1 MLHLQQVNSISIVKV
16 KESFRKIFN
25 KKKGGG
31 GMAKGLCFWQRR
43 KTSNKKGFTLAEL
56 LVGIGILSI
65 LFSIGAIG
73 VVAYQ
78 KRLKLTEMDG
88 IARQIFIS
96 AQNNLTIAKETGAWE
111 EVETKRKE
119 MAGASDIDAYFGQVM
134 EQPSDYTESWPTGA
148 KNAEHEYRYI
158 VYNGNS
164 DTQSNTILS
173 VLLPFASI
181 EEGVRSD
188 GQYIIEYDYKTATVY
203 GVFYTNSEETISY
216 TADIVGANGL
226 NARGGRGQDEAGR
239 QIRRNYKNASGK
251 NIVIGYYG
259 GAIAQNLTPETLSK
273 PQVQVNNGNKLQ
285 LTITDENY
293 NRVVGTSPNVM
304 KIQSKIR
311 LTLLGED
318 SGNKAVRLLSYN
330 NSSLFSSLGDSW
342 WSVKEEGG
350 KVVYQVTLDDIT
362 TQGGQFATL
371 FPELWAGENVVISV
385 EVFSNQVLSTPAST
399 KARVNS
405 LFGAKYTDKTGSES
419 TNQITIG
426 NIRHLQNLS
435 PDISNLF
442 GNKSDAIMSTWT
454 NLKVE
459 QTETL
464 NWFDFTNDVG
474 SNPKIY
480 GYHKNK
486 NAQPTLADNQFYS
499 IDNQWIITYEGN
511 NHTIKNFSITNDKSG
526 HAGIFSSIGGIAKHM
541 VIKDINLDSIT
552 TINKS
557 TNDSVHTGTL
567 IGGVYWTLS
576 LTVEN
581 ITAVNSSVSVD
592 KGDAGSLIG
601 YVESGTNGVTLRNL
615 TSMNPTVTM
624 YSGNAGG
631 LIGFMSTGTVEN
643 CGVYFTDTTTNL
655 DGSQISYPAWKKYEE
670 GAYNMKD
677 KTIGGVSIDD
687 TERMNIKYQVY
698 SRYGLAGGFIGQ
710 VDGTTIKDCFTAIP
724 VVTKNGVAG
733 GFIAKTASYGDGYKN
748 INISNSYVG
757 GYTKDGEYSKYQNVT
772 STNGTAGGFIGE
784 LSSTATTT
792 IENCYSTASVY
803 AAKVG
808 GFSGEAIKGRTVYN
822 NSYVTGK
829 ITATN
834 DVVNSNASGSGGIVG
849 VKSGGDVQVTNT
861 YYLKDTNRDTFFTT
875 TVTDEKSL
883 HYDEL
888 KEIFGTD
895 SSKKES
901 YNYDESL
908 DGQGYP
914 FKMVTSTG
922 ASKAECKAHFGDWPS
937 ASVSAEYDAGLLY
950 YEIVD
955 GQIYYHGFLSK
966 YVEDDSKITT
976 DTYKEIVTQSNESL
990 ENGLVTDSGKYVTE
1004 DGYLLVIPKGS
1015 NPQNVL
1021 VGLGDGKTSVTKKD
1035 IINQFTE
1042 TFDKDR
1048 FKKQASRI
1056 EQLEDYDLYYF
1067 TKSDEDVW
1075 DEKESG
1081 KYRTFITIG
1090 QREIDDTS
1098 DKNFGKYSAFSFY
1111 PKFADTVFKVGAVGE
1126 GYAPDYNT
1134 YYVRSARQLAHMYQS
1149 PYVKDAT
1156 IASNITM
1163 KQTCDISYVN
1173 TSFTNNKKVPSYSY
1187 HSVGELRA
1195 TYNGKNEKANT
1206 NYTIQGL
1213 SQAFIHSNHGTVE
1226 FVTLLDS
1233 NIKKTVSY
1241 QDSQIGKV
1249 EQVTIFAVS
1258 NFGTIENVEVRNS
1271 KIEQIPSDANRIE
1284 VAGFVLYSNGI
1295 IRNIQVSNIAIT
1307 RQASEFAG
1315 FVRVNDNVIEN
1326 VTIDTISMI
1335 ANSKDGYSTKV
1346 AGMTIYNNNQ
1356 ASAIRQVT
1364 IKNMTLT
1371 SNAKEVAGVV
1381 FDSSK
1386 QLKTVTME
1394 NSHIIANSS
1403 SNGSDGKVAGVALTN
1418 NDGGII
1424 DSITVTG
1431 SKIQSNAK
1439 EVAGFVVTNN
1449 GTITNSNIK
1458 GTSYEQ
1464 VNIQGSGKVA
1474 GFVFNNTWDKG
1485 NVRNCFFVGKVTGED
1500 ASGFVFTNDELVENC
1515 YANVIVTGTNSAMG
1529 FADFANWNKT
1539 MQNNFVTGKVT
1550 STNGIAYGFARQV
1563 GNSNTFSNNYSAL
1576 FGLSGNE
1583 RVAFAERA
1591 GDYDFNFTNCFYY
1604 DATWLGTLKADK
1616 EQGSKA
1622 TYDELSAKGNQPK
1635 THMYDSGEANTDTTQ
1650 TTYPFAVASGLE
1662 FYGNWPKKEE
1672 VVQQPSELEG
1682 EVGVLYYEIVNGE
1695 FYWHGYMADFPKN
1708 GEEPV
1713 YKEVTNGLLTD
1724 SGQYVQEDGYVVVLS
1739 NKIKDNIGKSIADT
1753 KNGTWGTED
1762 LSTLRKNE
1770 LLQFNGYEV
1779 YYLDNTVDQSNGY
1792 ITLGPIYNNNIGNVR
1807 ISLYLQTKFADSISL
1822 SKEDNKGYFIRSVRH
1837 LQNMNEFNR
1846 EGMPY
1851 EVNQTFDISYDK
1863 KDLDVYKYNGIEM
1876 DYQYNTPHWVNCKY
1890 NVKENSQGFYVIKG
1904 LNKTLF
1910 SQISPQSELRGI
1922 TLINSI
1928 TTGAALV
1935 DTNFGTIENCSV
1947 RGDGYASVSIKGDIV
1962 GGFVNYNSGSIRNSY
1977 FEGTVEGRQIGGFV
1991 EKNQGTI
1998 ENCSVR
2004 GDSYERVSIKGDTV
2018 GGFVNYNSG
2027 SIKNSYFEGKVEGR
2041 QIGGFVEENQG
2052 TIENCSVRG
2061 DSYESVSIK
2070 GDTVGGFVRY
2080 NNKGTIKS
2088 SYFVGTIEGND
2099 ISGFVEKNESTI
2111 ENCYTNTI
2119 MSATGDASGFVN
2131 NNNGGTI
2138 KNSFV
2143 VGAINSSTGI
2153 ASGFMKV
2160 SSGSMENCYT
2170 ALFGLSGSKVYLFG
2184 SGKGDA
2190 YINCGW
2196 LDTPWVEGEIQQ
2208 GDPNDLKAQG
2218 VAMSYE
2224 NMEEKGKLSPEFNTY
2239 AFKNHYNGN
2248 DTNEGS
2254 YPFAVPNGL
2263 DFWGNWPKK
2272 IETLTS
2278 KLGLIYYEIV
2288 DGTYYYNGY
2297 VSEVNADG
2305 TVKEPVTISTQGTEN
2320 ANKLVNGL
2328 IEESGKYVSE
2338 EGYMILLSK
2347 KASDNGISI
2356 AYNGGEEIALDSSK
2370 QVGEI
2375 SGLEDYTA
2383 YYIDSNQAISNLNQS
2398 DKTQML
2404 QIKVTQQLDET
2415 ASQSFAFQPLY
2426 ADTVRKIGESI
2437 DTFTIRSPRHLL
2449 NVIDGISLSDGTT
2462 KVFSYEQSADIS
2474 FIPNKVA
2481 YTEQGKPISEQYK
2494 FNDSISANAMKY
2506 QSKTYTANENGKD
2519 VVKGYVI
2526 EGLDKN
2532 LFTTIGVNSIIQG
2545 VTLVDGSGAF
2555 VGINYGTIESC
2566 AIRPS
2571 SASKGYEG
2579 IKIKSDYGF
2588 LDINEK
2594 SGR

>member
-111 EVETKRKE
+111 EIETKRKE
-119 MAGASDIDAYFGQVM
+119 MAGASDIDAYFGQMM

-216 TADIVGANGL
+216 TADIIGANGL

-670 GAYNMKD
+670 GAYNMED

-1173 TSFTNNKKVPSYSY
+1173 TSFTNNKKVTSYSY

-1458 GTSYEQ
+1458 GSSYDQ

-1550 STNGIAYGFARQV
+1550 STNGTAYGFARQV

-1591 GDYDFNFTNCFYY
+1591 GDYDFTFDNCFYY

-1622 TYDELSAKGNQPK
+1622 TYDELSAKGNQPI

-1650 TTYPFAVASGLE
+1650 TIYPFAVASGLE

-1672 VVQQPSELEG
+1672 VKEPEPPPPSVLSG
-1682 EVGVLYYEIVNGE
+1682 DAGVLYYEIVNGE
-1695 FYWHGYMADFPKN
+1695 FYWHGLIGHFSENDTTPDYR
-1708 GEEPV
+1708 EV
-1713 YKEVTNGLLTD
+1713 YKEEDKFGNKEGSGMSKGLLTGA
-1724 SGQYVQEDGYVVVLS
+1724 GQYVSEDGYLIAVPKGADLTKIAVTFNNDKNNLWS
-1739 NKIKDNIGKSIADT
+1739 NRYTMNQLVQPMAQPAVQIDGYDLYYFDAELNKYNSSYFIIGENTGKEYPTFGNRTSFSFEYHLADSV
-1753 KNGTWGTED
+1753 NFSGGHED
-1762 LSTLRKNE
+1762 TYYVRSAKQLADLRK
-1770 LLQFNGYEV
+1770 LQDTGH
-1779 YYLDNTVDQSNGY
+1779 T
-1792 ITLGPIYNNNIGNVR
+1792 
-1807 ISLYLQTKFADSISL
+1807 
-1822 SKEDNKGYFIRSVRH
+1822 NKAGVKII
-1837 LQNMNEFNR
+1837 
-1846 EGMPY
+1846 
-1851 EVNQTFDISYDK
+1851 QTFDISFEDVSFTKNGTPIQYSYDTIRNIAF
-1863 KDLDVYKYNGIEM
+1863 DFISNSVNDGIRERN
-1876 DYQYNTPHWVNCKY
+1876 YI
-1890 NVKENSQGFYVIKG
+1890 IKG
-1904 LNKTLF
+1904 LQKTF
-1910 SQISPQSELRGI
+1910 VSQIDKTATIKGV
-1922 TLINSI
+1922 TLVNSK
-1928 TTGAALV
+1928 TTGPAFAEANL
-1935 DTNFGTIENCSV
+1935 GKIENCSIYSN
-1947 RGDGYASVSIKGDIV
+1947 DGYDNVKVQGNSIGAFVSYNRD
-1962 GGFVNYNSGSIRNSY
+1962 GGIITNSY
-1977 FEGTVEGRQIGGFV
+1977 LVGTV
-1991 EKNQGTI
+1991 T
-1998 ENCSVR
+1998 
-2004 GDSYERVSIKGDTV
+2004 
-2018 GGFVNYNSG
+2018 
-2027 SIKNSYFEGKVEGR
+2027 
-2041 QIGGFVEENQG
+2041 
-2052 TIENCSVRG
+2052 
-2061 DSYESVSIK
+2061 
-2070 GDTVGGFVRY
+2070 
-2080 NNKGTIKS
+2080 
-2088 SYFVGTIEGND
+2088 GND
-2099 ISGFVEKNESTI
+2099 IAGFVFNNESGII
-2111 ENCYTNTI
+2111 ENCYTNVI
-2119 MSATGDASGFVN
+2119 MSGGGSISGFVGTNGNIIKNCFVVGSITSTGAASGFVN
-2131 NNNGGTI
+2131 QQWSGGSQLI
-2138 KNSFV
+2138 ENS
-2143 VGAINSSTGI
+2143 
-2153 ASGFMKV
+2153 
-2160 SSGSMENCYT
+2160 YT
-2170 ALFGLSGSKVYLFG
+2170 ALFHISGNGIYPF
-2184 SGKGDA
+2184 GKGQGGSDK
-2190 YINCGW
+2190 YKNCFY
-2196 LDTPWVEGEIQQ
+2196 LESPWITNITTSWESQ
-2208 GDPNDLKAQG
+2208 GISISYEDLSAQG
-2218 VAMSYE
+2218 
-2224 NMEEKGKLSPEFNTY
+2224 NSPTT
-2239 AFKNHYNGN
+2239 FKYNSGNANVDTFN
-2248 DTNEGS
+2248 DT
-2254 YPFAVPNGL
+2254 YPFKVPDGL
-2263 DFWGNWPKK
+2263 EFWGDWPKK

-2305 TVKEPVTISTQGTEN
+2305 TVKEPVTIHTQGTEN
-2320 ANKLVNGL
+2320 TNKLVNGL

-2481 YTEQGKPISEQYK
+2481 YTEQGKPISEAEQYK
-2494 FNDSISANAMKY
+2494 FNQSILANAMKY

>member
-1 MLHLQQVNSISIVKV
+1 MLHLQQVNNVSIVKM

-216 TADIVGANGL
+216 TADIIGANGL
-226 NARGGRGQDEAGR
+226 NARGGRGQDETGR

-670 GAYNMKD
+670 GAYNMED

-888 KEIFGTD
+888 KKIFGTD
-895 SSKKES
+895 SDSSRKES

-922 ASKAECKAHFGDWPS
+922 ASKAEYKAHFGDWPS

-1111 PKFADTVFKVGAVGE
+1111 PKFADTVFKVGATGE

-1149 PYVKDAT
+1149 PYVTDAT
-1156 IASNITM
+1156 VASNITM

-1233 NIKKTVSY
+1233 NIKETVSY

-1284 VAGFVLYSNGI
+1284 VAGFVLYSSGI

-1307 RQASEFAG
+1307 RQASEVAG

-1604 DATWLGTLKADK
+1604 DATWLGTLKTDK

-1622 TYDELSAKGNQPK
+1622 TYDELSAKGNQPITPK
-1635 THMYDSGEANTDTTQ
+1635 YKYNSGEANTDRTQ
-1650 TTYPFAVASGLE
+1650 TVYPFAVASGLE
-1662 FYGNWPKKEE
+1662 FYGDWPKKEE
-1672 VVQQPSELEG
+1672 VKEPEPPPPSVLSG
-1682 EVGVLYYEIVNGE
+1682 DAGVLYYEIVNGE
-1695 FYWHGYMADFPKN
+1695 FYWHGYMGNLSENDGNPNYREVYKNSNKN
-1708 GEEPV
+1708 GMS
-1713 YKEVTNGLLTD
+1713 KGLLTGA
-1724 SGQYVQEDGYVVVLS
+1724 GQYVTEDGYIILLPEYKNLSDFVLAFDLWLQNKCSLEDLVEPMKIQLEEFSGYKLYYLNIDKLKDKFGYLS
-1739 NKIKDNIGKSIADT
+1739 NSSYLILGDKLNQWLLMGK
-1753 KNGTWGTED
+1753 
-1762 LSTLRKNE
+1762 
-1770 LLQFNGYEV
+1770 
-1779 YYLDNTVDQSNGY
+1779 
-1792 ITLGPIYNNNIGNVR
+1792 R
-1807 ISLYLQTKFADSISL
+1807 ISFTIEYNLADSIKPKGVE
-1822 SKEDNKGYFIRSVRH
+1822 KEYIIRSARQ
-1837 LQNMNEFNR
+1837 LSSLKDLCDIQQINSSSITIKQN
-1846 EGMPY
+1846 
-1851 EVNQTFDISYDK
+1851 FDISYEGVK
-1863 KDLDVYKYNGIEM
+1863 FTQNGNPVEYTYKPIDYANFNYVVNIGNDGVEDRYFIIRGLKTKFINAVKSHVNG
-1876 DYQYNTPHWVNCKY
+1876 V
-1890 NVKENSQGFYVIKG
+1890 
-1904 LNKTLF
+1904 
-1910 SQISPQSELRGI
+1910 
-1922 TLINSI
+1922 TLINSN
-1928 TTGAALV
+1928 TENEAALCN
-1935 DTNFGTIENCSV
+1935 TNE
-1947 RGDGYASVSIKGDIV
+1947 
-1962 GGFVNYNSGSIRNSY
+1962 
-1977 FEGTVEGRQIGGFV
+1977 
-1991 EKNQGTI
+1991 GTI

-2004 GDSYERVSIKGDTV
+2004 GDSY
-2018 GGFVNYNSG
+2018 
-2027 SIKNSYFEGKVEGR
+2027 
-2041 QIGGFVEENQG
+2041 Q
-2052 TIENCSVRG
+2052 
-2061 DSYESVSIK
+2061 SVSIK
-2070 GDTVGGFVRY
+2070 GGDIGGFV
-2080 NNKGTIKS
+2080 NTNMNGGTIKS
-2088 SYFVGTIEGND
+2088 SYFVGTIEGNN
-2099 ISGFVEKNESTI
+2099 ISGFVKENQGTI

-2138 KNSFV
+2138 RDSFV
-2143 VGAINSSTGI
+2143 VGAINSSNST
-2153 ASGFMKV
+2153 ASGFMQK

-2184 SGKGDA
+2184 SGQGDA

-2224 NMEEKGKLSPEFNTY
+2224 NMEEKGKFNTY
-2239 AFKNHYNGN
+2239 AFENSYNGN

-2254 YPFAVPNGL
+2254 YPFAVPDGL